1 MAVLHATMQEV
12 RDLVY
17 LLEDKSNHLQW
28 RKNRVDRTVTIMG
41 MPLSMSRWELA
52 QYFRYYGEVRAV
64 AKGLME
70 VYVTFVDPEVAAIVR
85 WRSEARILFYEDS
98 AGNTRTLYADT
109 TPSSKYLHHR
119 QKDVEKK
126 LRKVKGAL
134 WRANLEQ
141 RLPMRGEER
150 GDEWINIVE
159 DNPPA
164 LETLALPI
172 CRTDSD
178 IFSGE
183 ELTFQ
188 AGFVASNDL
197 ITETLARALG
207 INLAAL
213 PVNWK
218 VFSRRMRSWDWI
230 ATARGPCDVT
240 LFHPRGQSLKV
251 KAWVVPDLS
260 LPVTGALCHTT
271 QTWLAHL
278 SS

>member
-1 MAVLHATMQEV
+1 
-12 RDLVY
+12 
-17 LLEDKSNHLQW
+17 
-28 RKNRVDRTVTIMG
+28 
-41 MPLSMSRWELA
+41 
-52 QYFRYYGEVRAV
+52 
-64 AKGLME
+64 
-70 VYVTFVDPEVAAIVR
+70 
-85 WRSEARILFYEDS
+85 
-98 AGNTRTLYADT
+98 
-109 TPSSKYLHHR
+109 
-119 QKDVEKK
+119 
-126 LRKVKGAL
+126 
-134 WRANLEQ
+134 
-141 RLPMRGEER
+141 MRGEER
-150 GDEWINIVE
+150 EDEWINIVE

-172 CRTDSD
+172 RRTGSD
-178 IFSGE
+178 ILSGE

-218 VFSRRMRSWDWI
+218 VFSRRMRSWDRI

-240 LFHPRGQSLKV
+240 LLHPRGQSLKV